1 VQKTKDATFEESF
14 EKLYQERKA
23 KELNEEALK
32 RADRIISKITDKD
45 AREKAQAQFK
55 KIV

>member
-1 VQKTKDATFEESF
+1 
-14 EKLYQERKA
+14 
-23 KELNEEALK
+23 LNEEALK
-32 RADRIISKITDKD
+32 RADKIIGKINDKD